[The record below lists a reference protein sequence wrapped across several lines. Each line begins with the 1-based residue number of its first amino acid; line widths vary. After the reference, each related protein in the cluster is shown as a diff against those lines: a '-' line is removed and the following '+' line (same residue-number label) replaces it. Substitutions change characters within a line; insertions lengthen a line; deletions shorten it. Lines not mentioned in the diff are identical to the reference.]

1 MVQCSL
7 VGDSLGPSRANTLAE
22 IQRAGSSSFWRNGE
36 IGDIFAVPQAELTVE
51 QLAKSPLLES
61 EIEWGRLSEHGLGQA
76 TPQLQEA
83 LREVKIHFQKLAG
96 LIPQSARATANLAHW
111 NRIVNVQTGGGNF
124 SFAVEKGKLRVQD
137 ESAEGA
143 DLVLSVKDPAV
154 LLAWLRD
161 STEGI
166 GGGFESPALTD
177 LVVEGTLQG
186 FLPVIEGIAAYD
198 GSLALTLAAHES
210 LATTHVLLGG

>member
-83 LREVKIHFQKLAG
+83 LREV
-96 LIPQSARATANLAHW
+96 SRNLP
-111 NRIVNVQTGGGNF
+111 
-124 SFAVEKGKLRVQD
+124 D
-137 ESAEGA
+137 
-143 DLVLSVKDPAV
+143 
-154 LLAWLRD
+154 
-161 STEGI
+161 
-166 GGGFESPALTD
+166 
-177 LVVEGTLQG
+177 
-186 FLPVIEGIAAYD
+186 
-198 GSLALTLAAHES
+198 
-210 LATTHVLLGG
+210 